1 MKKLLLLK
9 SVLLLCA
16 LIAGSGSVWAD
27 GKVDVLNQ
35 TWTTISGTQYSSK
48 TGLEGSASDAVYS
61 VQCAGGNSSIQ
72 LRSSNS
78 NSGIVSTTSGG
89 TVKKVKVT
97 WNSATTSGRTINI
110 YGSNSAYSAPSDL
123 YGSNSGTLLGTIV
136 YGTSTELDI
145 TGDYTHIGIRSAS
158 GALYLTTVE
167 ITWDATTP
175 DPDKEDITLS
185 FPLAS
190 YEADLADGTT
200 SFTAPTLSNNKDANI
215 TVAYSSSKEGV
226 ATVNESTGAITLVG
240 RGSTTITA
248 TFAGNETYN
257 GATASYTLTVT
268 NSNANDGSLAKPFTV
283 AEAIEFIEAKEYES
297 INYYVTGKV
306 SQIGSLNNG
315 ALTYHISDDGTTT
328 DQLQVYRG
336 KGLANSSFAATTDI
350 SVNDAVIVYGPL
362 LYYSNSTPEINS
374 GSYIYSLNGVKTVTL
389 TIADATNGTIAVTNG
404 EDAVESGALL
414 AGDAELTVTA
424 TPNTGYSF
432 GEWSTTSGI
441 FDDETSASATLALDN
456 ADATLSATFTKNS
469 YTLDVT
475 SAHGTV
481 NVTVDGET
489 WNGTDKIPYGASV
502 SMTAVPA
509 TDYTFSEWDATLDE
523 YDAITNPLE
532 FTMPADDVMVE
543 AKYLDANIE
552 YTITI
557 NNVTGGTITADVAK
571 AKAGATVTLSYE
583 LANSYAFGEWS
594 VVDASD
600 NEVTV
605 TNNQFTMPTSNVTVT
620 ASYTRIYE
628 VLYSVA
634 GVETAV
640 ERLAGAELNLPVPA
654 AIGGMEFAGWAE
666 TDDVTSNPT
675 FVANTTAV
683 TDDMIL
689 YAFFTAA
696 AGESSYQLVEADQD
710 DWSGDYL
717 IAYNATTFADGRVGG
732 TATGTKGIGVQDI
745 KVNPGDNL
753 SGTIVNASW
762 GDLYKVTLEAVTG
775 GYVMKTQDGK
785 YNYTTGTSTGI
796 STTSDISTAT
806 KNKLTIE
813 FVKSSDI
820 LIKCGT
826 DNGMA
831 FRYNLSG
838 YFRFYAK
845 ANQKAIYLYKK
856 TTGAATYS
864 LGTPKSVTVGDSKYA
879 TYCSNE
885 GLDFSASD
893 VKAYTA
899 KVDGNKVVLT
909 QVANDI
915 VPANTGVILYCETAG
930 NYDIPV
936 IKTSATVSDNEMV
949 GVTESTP
956 VAWTTDDKYNY
967 ILQNGVFNNANGGN
981 LKANRAYL
989 HTTYDVT
996 ATGARALVMVFDGET
1011 TGITDNK
1018 RETIT
1023 NSREFYNLNGQR
1035 VAQPTKGLYIVNG
1048 HKVVIR

>member
-1 MKKLLLLK
+1 M
-9 SVLLLCA
+9 LLLCA
-16 LIAGSGSVWAD
+16 LIAGSGSVWATD
-27 GKVDVLNQ
+27 KVDVLNQ
-35 TWTTISGTQYSSK
+35 TWTGVTENSYTEK
-48 TGLEGSASDAVYS
+48 TGLKGSASDAVYS
-61 VQCAGGNSSIQ
+61 VQCAGSNSSIQ
-72 LRSSNS
+72 LRSNNS

-145 TGDYTHIGIRSAS
+145 TGDYTYIGIRSAS
-158 GALYLTTVE
+158 GAMYLTEVD
-167 ITWDATTP
+167 ITWEEAS
-175 DPDKEDITLS
+175 DPNKEDITLS

-226 ATVNESTGAITLVG
+226 ATVNETTGAITLVG

-257 GATASYTLTVT
+257 DATASYTLTVT
-268 NSNANDGSLAKPFTV
+268 NRKANDGSLAKPFTV
-283 AEAIEFIEAKEYES
+283 AEAIEFIEAEEYES
-297 INYYVTGKV
+297 KNYYVTGKV
-306 SQIGSLNNG
+306 SQIGNISDD
-315 ALTYHISDDGTTT
+315 ALTYYISDDGTTT
-328 DQLQVYRG
+328 NQLQVYKG
-336 KGLANSSFAATTDI
+336 KGLANSSFASTSEL
-350 SVNDAVIVYGPL
+350 SVNNAVIVYGPL
-362 LYYSNSTPEINS
+362 YYYKSATPEINA

-509 TDYTFSEWDATLDE
+509 TNYTFSEWDASLDE
-523 YDAITNPLE
+523 YNAITNPLE
-532 FTMPADDVMVE
+532 FTMPAEDVLVE
-543 AKYLDANIE
+543 AKYLDANID

-557 NNVTGGTITADVAK
+557 NNVTGGTITADVDE

-583 LANSYAFGEWS
+583 LADGYAFGEWS
-594 VVDASD
+594 VVDAND

-634 GVETAV
+634 GVETTV

-689 YAFFTAA
+689 YAFFTVA

-732 TATGTKGIGVQDI
+732 TGTGGIGASGVS
-745 KVNPGDNL
+745 VNPGDKL
-753 SGTIVNASW
+753 SGKVVASTW
-762 GDLYKVTLEAVTG
+762 GDTYNVTLEAVTN
-775 GYVMKTQDGK
+775 GYVMKTKDGK
-785 YNYTTGTSTGI
+785 YNYQTSNANGLS
-796 STTSDISTAT
+796 STPTKSTAASHPLSIT
-806 KNKLTIE
+806 FN
-813 FVKSSDI
+813 SASDVAI
-820 LIKCGT
+820 SISAG
-826 DNGMA
+826 A
-831 FRYNLSG
+831 VFHYNTQG
-838 YFRFYAK
+838 YFRFYK
-845 ANQKAIYLYKK
+845 DGGQKAVYLYKK

-956 VAWTTDDKYNY
+956 VAWTTDGKYNY

-1048 HKVVIR
+1048 NKVVIR